1 MNSILFLDRDGVINK
16 KREDYVK
23 NIQEFEFLPGIF
35 DAIKKIN
42 DLDISIIV
50 ITNQSVIN
58 RKLVSENQLN
68 EIHEFMQQT
77 MKEKSCK
84 ILKIYFCP
92 HHPKE
97 KCTCRKPNTGMIE
110 QAIEDYNIDLFQI
123 ILCRALSLKSSI
135 LVQPEYA
142 NALMHKYLYRPSYT
156 GQSWLQLYLILNHVL
171 Y

>member
-110 QAIEDYNIDLFQI
+110 QAIEDYNIDLSNTLLI
-123 ILCRALSLKSSI
+123 GDSNSDIEAAKKMRIRSI
-135 LVQPEYA
+135 KLET
-142 NALMHKYLYRPSYT
+142 NGNLND
-156 GQSWLQLYLILNHVL
+156 LIDEIKDIFFK
-171 Y
+171 